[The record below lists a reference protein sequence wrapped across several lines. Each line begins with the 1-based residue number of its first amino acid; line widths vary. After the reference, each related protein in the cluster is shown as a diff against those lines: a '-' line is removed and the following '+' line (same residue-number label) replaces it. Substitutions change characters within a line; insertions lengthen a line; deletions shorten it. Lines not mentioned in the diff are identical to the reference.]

1 MASSPQR
8 YRITVTP
15 VETGGLPCLGRC
27 AIEFEQPCADDW
39 MRVLES
45 NQRIPGLSADE
56 RTALVI
62 GARLLDGIVR
72 RHPGHADAL
81 LAGLAAPLAGLLQR
95 LQPEDDNGTGAR
107 A

>member
-15 VETGGLPCLGRC
+15 VETGGLPCQGRC

-56 RTALVI
+56 RAALVI
-62 GARLLDGIVR
+62 GARLLDGIAR
-72 RHPGHADAL
+72 RHPAL
-81 LAGLAAPLAGLLQR
+81 ANDPLVGLRTPLAGLLAR
-95 LQPEDDNGTGAR
+95 LDPQTGN
-107 A
+107 